1 MTTEVSIG
9 QVGSPNM
16 DMEDHPEISEL
27 IRVISESEPLVTAH
41 TKSFVIIGG
50 GASQFIF
57 TKTETGYTM
66 VKKQ

>member
-1 MTTEVSIG
+1 MTIKASIG

-27 IRVISESEPLVTAH
+27 IRVISESEPLITAQ

-50 GASQFIF
+50 GASQFLF

-66 VKKQ
+66 IKKQ